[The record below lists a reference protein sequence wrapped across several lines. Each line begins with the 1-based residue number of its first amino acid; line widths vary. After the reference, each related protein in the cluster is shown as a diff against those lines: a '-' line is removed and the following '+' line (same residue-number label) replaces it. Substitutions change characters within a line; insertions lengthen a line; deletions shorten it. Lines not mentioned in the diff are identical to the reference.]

1 MFTRLLPRMSLTD
14 DMLPGMGASEWSYVT
29 PYRRDVEVS
38 LRELQQRVFRDGEY
52 YWFWD
57 QYPGE
62 RPLPRPETIDGIWE
76 TETMCET
83 GTHTILDIDQV
94 LTTTDPPVRLN
105 TGDYA
110 TVRPLA
116 AERVLHHFGT
126 ERPTRAQF
134 EVLASGSPRHAE
146 FWHEL
151 KLRSAGLYVLLYEQ
165 DAPSDV
171 GFWGYGVRPRAYR
184 GSGPLAGDTL
194 RRGRLASRLEP
205 VAGGFRRVRTACAEG
220 PAGMVRLLPAL
231 LRVARAP

>member
-1 MFTRLLPRMSLTD
+1 MSLTD
-14 DMLPGMGASEWSYVT
+14 DMLSGMGASEWSYVT

-94 LTTTDPPVRLN
+94 LTTTDPPVRLD
-105 TGDYA
+105 TSDYA

-126 ERPTRAQF
+126 DRPTRAQF
-134 EVLASGSPRHAE
+134 EMLASGSARHAE

-151 KLRSAGLYVLLYEQ
+151 KLRSAGL
-165 DAPSDV
+165 DCT
-171 GFWGYGVRPRAYR
+171 
-184 GSGPLAGDTL
+184 AGDHRTGS
-194 RRGRLASRLEP
+194 RRCACRSSSGGGRLAGRGEQYE
-205 VAGGFRRVRTACAEG
+205 RVACAWN
-220 PAGMVRLLPAL
+220 PRS
-231 LRVARAP
+231 RRRQ